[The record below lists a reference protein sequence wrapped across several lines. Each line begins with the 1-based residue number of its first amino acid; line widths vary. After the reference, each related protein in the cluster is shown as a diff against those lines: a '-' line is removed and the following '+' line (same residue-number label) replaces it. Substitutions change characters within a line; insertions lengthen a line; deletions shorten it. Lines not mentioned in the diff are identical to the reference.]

1 MLEIRLPATFS
12 IVTCRESQNTI
23 HRDWPTQTNTRS
35 TTTVS
40 TKIMNN
46 LRLSL
51 TVGFLSLISPVLAG
65 TGPELQPAPS
75 PSDEN
80 KNSTELFAYETV
92 YTGKSDFKDYSG
104 IFGDGDSLYN
114 DFSYAHRFLITGN
127 WFFRAGV
134 EYERFDFGGTDNG
147 LPDHLQTIHAQLA
160 IEYVI
165 HDHPGV
171 SLEINPGPYFQD
183 RITGDSID
191 FPWKAFVTFPLKKDK
206 IFGVVGVGGA
216 LY

>member
-46 LRLSL
+46 LRLAL

-80 KNSTELFAYETV
+80 KNSTELRSEEHT
-92 YTGKSDFKDYSG
+92 SELQ
-104 IFGDGDSLYN
+104 SL
-114 DFSYAHRFLITGN
+114 R
-127 WFFRAGV
+127 
-134 EYERFDFGGTDNG
+134 
-147 LPDHLQTIHAQLA
+147 HLVCRLL
-160 IEYVI
+160 
-165 HDHPGV
+165 
-171 SLEINPGPYFQD
+171 LEKKKKNTNTRHINH
-183 RITGDSID
+183 
-191 FPWKAFVTFPLKKDK
+191 
-206 IFGVVGVGGA
+206 
-216 LY
+216 